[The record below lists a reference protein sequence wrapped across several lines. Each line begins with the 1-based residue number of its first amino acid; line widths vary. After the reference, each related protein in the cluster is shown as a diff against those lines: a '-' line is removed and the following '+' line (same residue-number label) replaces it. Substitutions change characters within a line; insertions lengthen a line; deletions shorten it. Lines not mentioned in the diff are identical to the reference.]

1 MRLYIVDEHVAASD
15 RVVIGYFHYHTFAW
29 AEFQK
34 SPDRRLIELQ
44 LIDDRTYE
52 PVHIWEHELEEVK

>member
-1 MRLYIVDEHVAASD
+1 MRFYIVDEPGYHSD

-29 AEFQK
+29 EAFQK
-34 SPDRRLIELQ
+34 FTDRRLIELE
-44 LIDDRTYE
+44 LVDDKTYE